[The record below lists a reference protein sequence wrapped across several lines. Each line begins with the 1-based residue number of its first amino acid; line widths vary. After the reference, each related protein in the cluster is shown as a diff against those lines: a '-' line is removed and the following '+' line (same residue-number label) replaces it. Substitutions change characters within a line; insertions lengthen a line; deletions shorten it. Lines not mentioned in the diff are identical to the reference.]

1 MPRKKH
7 KISPRELANMERRVL
22 PFEGEWRR
30 FMGQPE
36 DRGVWLIW
44 GQSYNGKT
52 RLVLMLT
59 KYIAE
64 LGEKVA
70 VVSLEEGDGVSM
82 RRAFAEACMEAVNN
96 RVSLWVEMDVEDIK
110 RELRKQRSPKV
121 VVIDSLQYLG
131 INYKG
136 YKQLK
141 EEFPSK
147 LFILV
152 SHANE
157 KNMPKGST
165 AEQVKYDAMVKI
177 QVSQFRAKANS
188 RYGGGEVLT
197 IWEEGAK
204 RCPAG
209 AELESDGADGQNG
222 FDGFDGFNGQNDN
235 TEDNGDQDNQ

>member
-7 KISPRELANMERRVL
+7 KLSPRELAAMERRVL

-52 RLVLMLT
+52 RLVLLLT

-64 LGEKVA
+64 LGEKAA
-70 VVSLEEGDGVSM
+70 VVSLEEGDGASM
-82 RRAFAEACMEAVNN
+82 RRAFAEACMEAVNQ
-96 RVSLWVEMDVEDIK
+96 RVSLWVDMDIEDIK

-136 YKQLK
+136 YKALK
-141 EEFPSK
+141 EEFPTK

-157 KNMPKGST
+157 KNHPKGST

-209 AELESDGADGQNG
+209 EELTTENNDDDGN
-222 FDGFDGFNGQNDN
+222 
-235 TEDNGDQDNQ
+235 QDNE

>member
-7 KISPRELANMERRVL
+7 KLSPRDLAAIERRVL
-22 PFEGEWRR
+22 PFEGEWLR

-36 DRGVWLIW
+36 DRGVWLVW

-59 KYIAE
+59 KYLAE

-70 VVSLEEGDGVSM
+70 VVSLEEGDSASM
-82 RRAFAEACMEAVNN
+82 RRAFAEACMEAVNA

-141 EEFPSK
+141 EEFPNK
-147 LFILV
+147 LFIMV

-157 KNMPKGST
+157 KNQPKGAT

-177 QVSQFRAKANS
+177 QVSNFRAKANS
-188 RYGGGEVLT
+188 RYGGGEMLT
-197 IWEEGAK
+197 IWEEGAM
-204 RCPAG
+204 RTPVG
-209 AELESDGADGQNG
+209 AE
-222 FDGFDGFNGQNDN
+222 FNVNENNNDTN
-235 TEDNGDQDNQ
+235 TNGDQDN